1 MADRAHALGCSGLAP
16 VQFTTIYSPACLGS
30 EIATLAH
37 ADQVRPGKA
46 RGEHFLSAVPPR
58 AVVAAPRQH
67 LRSGP
72 CMDGSGLSREVGALQ
87 RWSVQPCV
95 RPFDA
100 AHMAA
105 GHNAFRR
112 SGPGQFLALCDALAP
127 YRASA
132 FPLAAA
138 ATLEQRRSTVTGL
151 ERIASSPPVRIRR
164 RGYPLTT
171 I

>member
-95 RPFDA
+95 RPVDA

-112 SGPGQFLALCDALAP
+112 SCPGQFLAFCDALAQVGCP
-127 YRASA
+127 DHRIDPVCITCCRP
-132 FPLAAA
+132 FP
-138 ATLEQRRSTVTGL
+138 TVRSRRS
-151 ERIASSPPVRIRR
+151 RR
-164 RGYPLTT
+164 DLVLDR
-171 I
+171 